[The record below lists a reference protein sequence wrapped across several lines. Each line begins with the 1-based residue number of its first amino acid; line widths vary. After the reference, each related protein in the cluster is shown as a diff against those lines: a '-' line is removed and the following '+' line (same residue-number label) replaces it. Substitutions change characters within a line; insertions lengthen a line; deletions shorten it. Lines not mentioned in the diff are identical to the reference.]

1 MWHVCLTIVCQREFF
16 LVGLHRNALRMVLNC
31 DGEIKIGKTLRAY
44 PSMTF
49 YGTSKLR
56 IEVYGNNYV
65 MQEWR
70 IC

>member
-1 MWHVCLTIVCQREFF
+1 MCRVCLAIACQREFF
-16 LVGLHRNALRMVLNC
+16 LVGCHRNALCMVLNC
-31 DGEIKIGKTLRAY
+31 DGKIKLGKTLRAY
-44 PSMTF
+44 PSMTL

-65 MQEWR
+65 MQELR